1 MYSYLKTDLIIS
13 EYDALYNEEA
23 TKAKREAAFN
33 YVKDYAEKDI
43 NNYFLIFGI
52 DEDMVFGFLS
62 NDSTSVDEV
71 LRIVS
76 EKKDELELSLNNIST
91 VRNLC
96 AYDTKEAWK
105 KLKEFILKKRY
116 RLLYEKAGL
125 TAKTWR
131 EFRSQSVY
139 TKEKT
144 QMRLSE
150 VMNLSDT
157 DTEYFKSL
165 FLKNEFTL
173 TNELKAETLKNCQ
186 NAKKRI
192 VDFLSS
198 CDVSQSTWGKITNS
212 KKTNEVISQKILLRF
227 ANGFNVGEKEAKKYM
242 AIADSGFYTSYDI
255 AFLICIRRGYHEYYQ
270 VCEVMKKI
278 R

>member
-13 EYDALYNEEA
+13 EYDALYNEKT

-43 NNYFLIFGI
+43 NNYFMTSGI
-52 DEDMVFGFLS
+52 DEDMVSGFLS
-62 NDSTSVDEV
+62 NDSTAVDEV
-71 LRIVS
+71 LKIVS

-96 AYDTKEAWK
+96 AYDTKVAWK

-144 QMRLSE
+144 QTRLSE
-150 VMNLSDT
+150 VMNLSDA

-165 FLKNEFTL
+165 FLKKEFNL
-173 TNELKAETLKNCQ
+173 TNELKAETVKNCK
-186 NAKKRI
+186 NTKKLI
-192 VDFLSS
+192 VDFLIS
-198 CDVSQSTWGKITNS
+198 CDVSQSTWEKITNS
-212 KKTNEVISQKILLRF
+212 KKNNEVISQKILLRF
-227 ANGFNVGEKEAKKYM
+227 ANGFNISEKEAKEYM

-255 AFLICIRRGYHEYYQ
+255 VFLACIRLGYHEYYQ
-270 VCEVMKKI
+270 VCEVMEI
-278 R
+278 ID